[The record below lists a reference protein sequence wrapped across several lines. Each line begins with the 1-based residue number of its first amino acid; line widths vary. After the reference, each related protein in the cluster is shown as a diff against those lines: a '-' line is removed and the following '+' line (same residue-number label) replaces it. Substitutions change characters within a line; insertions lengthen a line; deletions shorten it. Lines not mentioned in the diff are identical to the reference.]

1 MSTYWTDMAAKLK
14 ASIEHRGEDFMRT
27 ASLEQIEHEA
37 GPWFSSM
44 DINENKSIRTVM
56 QQDATKM
63 DFWTCQAAKLKA
75 SIEHMGEGF
84 MSTAS
89 LDQIEKEAGSWFSS
103 LDINEKEA
111 IWTVM
116 QHVYADP
123 KATVV
128 GRVLQ

>member
-1 MSTYWTDMAAKLK
+1 MAAKLK

-44 DINENKSIRTVM
+44 DINE
-56 QQDATKM
+56 
-63 DFWTCQAAKLKA
+63 
-75 SIEHMGEGF
+75 
-84 MSTAS
+84 
-89 LDQIEKEAGSWFSS
+89 KES
-103 LDINEKEA
+103 